1 MILSTSRTISTPLD
15 KEDFDSLIEMYLE
28 PDSNKYVKP
37 LKDKSIEF
45 YRDFLNKKLSQ
56 NEISVGFWVV
66 RSKTTKDIIGTINLN
81 FFEPIGAYH
90 IGCHLKRENWNK
102 GLATELLL
110 NLMTYGI
117 KKKSLDKIYGVVEK
131 DNQISKQLLKRI
143 GLHYISDK
151 EILGSSLEI
160 YST

>member
-110 NLMTYGI
+110 NLMIYGI